1 MFVHFSS
8 HSNSFLYETRAN
20 LDCQSFLNEKHF
32 NPSLIICC
40 TPIGWWS
47 WLRPIHLISFQDY
60 YKPLIIGI
68 EIWFRLNKLW
78 WTFQLCIYSRVFGCL
93 YSWVCTELIYFRAV
107 DTIHTNRWLFGTRQ
121 DNCFHIDDCV
131 VRQVFLIP
139 NSFQFHKTIDV

>member
-60 YKPLIIGI
+60 YKSFIIRI
-68 EIWFRLNKLW
+68 DIRFRWIKLW
-78 WTFQLCIYSRVFGCL
+78 WTFERCEYSCQFGCL
-93 YSWVCTELIYFRAV
+93 YSWVCIELNSFWAN
-107 DTIHTNRWLFGTRQ
+107 DTIHTSRWLFGTRK
-121 DNCFHIDDCV
+121 DDCFHIYDYV
-131 VRQVFLIP
+131 VRFIFLIP
-139 NSFQFHKTIDV
+139 NLF